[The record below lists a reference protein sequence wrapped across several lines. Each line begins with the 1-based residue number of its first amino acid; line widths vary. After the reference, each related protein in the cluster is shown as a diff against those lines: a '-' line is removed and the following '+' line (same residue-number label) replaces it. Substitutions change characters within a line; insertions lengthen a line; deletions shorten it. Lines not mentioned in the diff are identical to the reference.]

1 MIDVDVA
8 IVGAG
13 PAGSAAAS
21 VLARN
26 GYAVALIDKKDF
38 PREKLC
44 GDFINP
50 NNLDLFRNLGVQE
63 EIFAAPH
70 RRLTGFRITAASG
83 AAAEVRFSKRN
94 DGETFGLAIRRAVL
108 DQILLER
115 ARRLGALVQ
124 TGCHIETL
132 ARADRGW
139 RLEAAGGE
147 SWRARFLIGADG
159 RNSWVAAQLGAKP
172 AAMTGR
178 AVGFQ
183 LRLREKFHGGAHGAP
198 DDDAIEIHLFPGG
211 YAGMAGTGDGAM
223 TLGLAIDKR
232 ALPRARAK
240 EFLLTERLVQ
250 NPFLGQIIRRSEPGA
265 LRSVYPVYF
274 RRRRSFADAAL
285 LVGDAARV
293 TEPISG
299 EGVYFAL
306 QSGMLAAETLDRA
319 LKRGDSSA
327 SFLRSYEQ
335 ACARAFRSRV
345 MLNSLLRFAVYR
357 PALLNRLI
365 AWSAKDNRLLGALVD
380 AVCAPA
386 LR

>member
-8 IVGAG
+8 ILGAG

-21 VLARN
+21 ALARR
-26 GYAVALIDKKDF
+26 GYGVALIDKKTF

-44 GDFINP
+44 GDFVNP
-50 NNLDLFRNLGVQE
+50 NNLPWFRELGVEQ

-70 RRLTGFRITAASG
+70 RRLTGFRITAVSG
-83 AAAEVRFSKRN
+83 AAAEAQFSNRS
-94 DGETFGLAIRRAVL
+94 DGATFGLAIRRAVL

-124 TGCHIETL
+124 TGCRIETL
-132 ARADRGW
+132 ARDDRGW
-139 RLEAAGGE
+139 RLKAGGS

-159 RNSWVAAQLGAKP
+159 RNSWVATQIGAAWAP
-172 AAMTGR
+172 MRGR

-183 LRLREKFHGGAHGAP
+183 LRLKEKFNGVERRAP
-198 DDDAIEIHLFPGG
+198 DGDAIEIHLFPGG
-211 YAGMAGTGDGAM
+211 YAGVASTGDGAV

-232 ALPRARAK
+232 ALPRARVK
-240 EFLLTERLVQ
+240 EFLLSERLPQ
-250 NPFLGQIIRRSEPGA
+250 NPFLRQIIRRSEPGA

-274 RRRRSFADAAL
+274 RRRRACADGAL

-306 QSGMLAAETLDRA
+306 RSGLLAAETLDCA
-319 LKRGDSSA
+319 LQNGAVSA
-327 SFLRSYEQ
+327 DFLGRYED

-345 MLNSLLRFAVYR
+345 MLNALLRFAVYR
-357 PALLNRLI
+357 PALLDRLI

-386 LR
+386 P